1 MTIKR
6 SHIEI
11 VDFSEGDYIDDND
24 DCKKSYCKH
33 CLEYGFKVPLKNRI
47 YQNEPIPVDYDQ
59 WRQCH
64 ECGLIIPIYELQKE
78 SEIKDVVETV
88 ENPFDIAK
96 NEFLGTDSTISAK
109 KRSRQKD
116 RQKELDDIKD
126 DDLKRELASGNT
138 LISYSEQMPQ

>member
-1 MTIKR
+1 MTIRR

-11 VDFSEGDYIDDND
+11 VDFGEGDYIDDND
-24 DCKKSYCKH
+24 DTKKSYCKH

-47 YQNEPIPVDYDQ
+47 YQNEPIPVDHDQ

-64 ECGLIIPIYELQKE
+64 ECGLIVPVYELQKE

-96 NEFLGTDSTISAK
+96 NEFLGIDSRASAK
-109 KRSRQKD
+109 KRKTQRDK
-116 RQKELDDIKD
+116 QKELDDIKD
-126 DDLKRELASGNT
+126 PDLKRELGGAQT
-138 LISYSEQMPQ
+138 HLISYVQY

>member
-1 MTIKR
+1 LIIKR

-47 YQNEPIPVDYDQ
+47 YQNEPIPVDHDQ

-64 ECGLIIPIYELQKE
+64 ECGLIVPIYELQKE
-78 SEIKDVVETV
+78 ASIKDVIETV
-88 ENPFDIAK
+88 ENPFDIGTS
-96 NEFLGTDSTISAK
+96 FLGIDKRTSVGGKNARK
-109 KRSRQKD
+109 KRERQKG
-116 RQKELDDIKD
+116 LDAIQNKDIKM
-126 DDLKRELASGNT
+126 ELQKGNQVT
-138 LISYSEQMPQ
+138 IHQWQ